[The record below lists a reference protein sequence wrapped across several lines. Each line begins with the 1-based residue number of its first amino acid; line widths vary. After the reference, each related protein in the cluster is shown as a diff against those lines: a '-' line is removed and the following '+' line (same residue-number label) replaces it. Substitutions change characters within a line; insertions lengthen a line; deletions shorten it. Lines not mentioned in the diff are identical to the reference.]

1 MGGVVKDHLA
11 FNPLG
16 RYMQGYRIYDSYG
29 CGASVTANGGGPAMS
44 GGGLYLS
51 EL

>member
-1 MGGVVKDHLA
+1 MGGVVGQNLD
-11 FNPLG
+11 FNPNG
-16 RYMQGYRIYDSYG
+16 RYMQGYRIYDACG
-29 CGASVTANGGGPAMS
+29 CGSSITAHGGGPAMS